1 MYKYKYLFGPVP
13 SRRLGMSLGIDLVP
27 SKVCTLNCIYCEVGK
42 TTQLTTDRKEY
53 SPVDKITE
61 ELKHYL
67 DNNPDPDHITITGS
81 GEPTLNSR
89 FGDFVDFAKQIR
101 PNIPLAVLTNG
112 TLSGDPQVRKELQKV
127 DIILPS
133 LDAATRQA
141 FLKMD
146 RPESSIDLDEYIEG
160 LAAFRKE
167 FSGKIWLEVF
177 ITPGYN
183 DGENDLIAFKKAFER
198 IKPDSIQLNTLDR
211 PGLVKNIR
219 AATRQELQKIIDY
232 WALDNVIII
241 AAPPKR
247 KQIVAYRKDAEAAI
261 LDTLARRPCTLDD
274 LTNILGISKIDVLK
288 YLDILTFEQKV
299 SSSEGERG
307 AFYEIARIKNA
318 AP

>member
-1 MYKYKYLFGPVP
+1 MYKYLFGPVP

-42 TTQLTTDRKEY
+42 TTQLTTERKEY
-53 SPVDKITE
+53 SPVDEINK

-67 DNNPDPDHITITGS
+67 DHHPDPDHITITGS

-89 FGDFVDFAKQIR
+89 FEDFVDFAKKIR

-112 TLSGDPQVRKELQKV
+112 TLMNNPQVRKELQKV
-127 DIILPS
+127 DLVLPS
-133 LDAATRQA
+133 LDAATEKA

-146 RPESSIDLDEYIEG
+146 RPSTDIKLEEYING

-183 DGENDLIAFKKAFER
+183 DDKENLVAFKEAFLK
-198 IKPDSIQLNTLDR
+198 IQPDSIQLNTLDR

-219 AATRQELQKIIDY
+219 AATRQELQNIIDF

-247 KQIVAYRKDAEAAI
+247 KQIIAYRKDAEAAI
-261 LDTLARRPCTLDD
+261 LDTLARRPCTVND
-274 LTNILGISKIDVLK
+274 LTKILGISEIDVLK
-288 YLDILTFEQKV
+288 YLDILAFEQKV
-299 SSSEGERG
+299 SSRKGERG
-307 AFYEIARIKNA
+307 VFYEIAKRQVKN
-318 AP
+318 